1 LEDTCQEISA
11 SHPTFWS
18 RGALCVLKE
27 VTNGFCNNNNNLRH
41 IGFREKSAFLYL
53 QTFYPRHF
61 FTLPHFTLFMC
72 LKISGYY
79 HYVSLSSSIT
89 CELLTDFHVNKYI
102 SFSTVLG
109 FTMIFLKLNKYYS
122 PSVNNV
128 ALQEMTSKSNIYIYI
143 FI

>member
-1 LEDTCQEISA
+1 MEDKCQKISA

-41 IGFREKSAFLYL
+41 IGFTEKPVFFISPNILHKALF
-53 QTFYPRHF
+53 QSTTFCSFHV
-61 FTLPHFTLFMC
+61 

-89 CELLTDFHVNKYI
+89 CELLTDFHVKKYT
-102 SFSTVLG
+102 SFSTVLS
-109 FTMIFLKLNKYYS
+109 FTMIFFLKLNKYYS

-128 ALQEMTSKSNIYIYI
+128 ALQQMTLKSNIYF